1 MTRAA
6 KRPAIRPLAYGHRQP
21 CRLLGSSE
29 HGPEHKA
36 ELISIGTR
44 DARLRLE
51 CAASELLRLGQRCT
65 LQCPLVI
72 NGAPLAQAH
81 CIVEWLHGQEAGLVF
96 TIRASHSISA
106 LQHALSKETA

>member
-6 KRPAIRPLAYGHRQP
+6 KRPAIRALAYGHRQP
-21 CRLLGSSE
+21 CRLLGQAE
-29 HGPEHKA
+29 HRA

-51 CAASELLRLGQRCT
+51 GAANELLRLGQRCT

-96 TIRASHSISA
+96 INRASHSISA
-106 LQHALSKETA
+106 LQHALNKETA